1 MRAVEAVEALGKWAN
16 EYQAEI
22 DDARA
27 RSARRA
33 QPTEAVE
40 FSRVGHAYDPYPVNR
55 WRGCLRK
62 SGCFGD
68 SLRRRE

>member
-1 MRAVEAVEALGKWAN
+1 MLAPRW
-16 EYQAEI
+16 
-22 DDARA
+22 
-27 RSARRA
+27 ARRA

-55 WRGCLRK
+55 WGGCLRK